1 MSLIFSPLTEDALE
15 GPYEPLPRGVFI
27 MLQLGEGI
35 SKVEENMDETVCKIL
50 TRKKFNPIKATTERG
65 QKDYLVK
72 IIQIIR
78 GCGFATAIF
87 SEYTPASTLANI
99 FFEVALCNLLGKP
112 VIIVKTK
119 DAKAPSDFVRTE
131 WVTYTAGKD
140 AQLKKEFDRSTKSIV
155 KLASYYEKLGD
166 IAMAAED
173 VDLEL
178 AYERFRQSALITNR
192 ESSKR
197 KINRILVRLDSIA
210 DPSAALKPA
219 RARLRKAI
227 AEFCTLVPQ

>member
-27 MLQLGEGI
+27 MLQLGQGI
-35 SKVEENMDETVCKIL
+35 SRLEEDMDRTVCTIL
-50 TRKKFNPIKATTERG
+50 RQKRFNPIKATTKRG

-99 FFEVALCNLLGKP
+99 FFEIALCNLLGKP
-112 VIIVKTK
+112 VIIVKTD

-140 AQLKKEFDRSTKSIV
+140 AQLKKEFEKSTKSIV
-155 KLASYYEKLGD
+155 ELASHYEKLGD
-166 IAMAAED
+166 LAMTAEE

-178 AYERFRQSALITNR
+178 AYERYRQSALITNR
-192 ESSKR
+192 TSSKR
-197 KINRILVRLDSIA
+197 KINRILVRLDSVA

-219 RARLRKAI
+219 RTRLRKAI
-227 AEFCTLVPQ
+227 AEFCKLVP